1 MRENAVILIY
11 VQVVSVGSVVSRSW
25 RRRSAFL
32 VRSLD
37 SSLDSDDIRLF
48 VRGIQTKI
56 SPQKNIIF
64 PSSSLDDDDDDDA
77 KPS

>member
-1 MRENAVILIY
+1 MRGNARLLIY

-48 VRGIQTKI
+48 VRGRRENFST
-56 SPQKNIIF
+56 QKKIIF
-64 PSSSLDDDDDDDA
+64 SSSSLDDDDDDA
-77 KPS
+77 EPN